1 MPHKI
6 LGMVFRLKKGDLINI
21 LAPGSFI
28 DEEESF
34 QKGIEILKNWG
45 LEINENNSLSKNLVI
60 LQVMI

>member
-1 MPHKI
+1 
-6 LGMVFRLKKGDLINI
+6 MVFRLKKGDLIDI

-28 DEEESF
+28 DEEENF

-45 LEINENNSLSKNLVI
+45 LKLMKIILYQKNLVI

>member
-1 MPHKI
+1 
-6 LGMVFRLKKGDLINI
+6 MVFRLKKGDLIDI

-28 DEEESF
+28 DEDENF

-45 LEINENNSLSKNLVI
+45 LEINKIILYQKNLVI

>member
-1 MPHKI
+1 
-6 LGMVFRLKKGDLINI
+6 MVFRLKKGDLIDI

-28 DEEESF
+28 DEDENF

-45 LEINENNSLSKNLVI
+45 LEINEIILYPKNLVI